1 MAAEM
6 QTHSSG
12 GRMKIGDLVRIPDDE
27 RFDDSG
33 LIGLVQWINENYPPT
48 CGLLIENK
56 LAVYD
61 ARHVEVINEDR

>member
-12 GRMKIGDLVRIPDDE
+12 GRMKVGDLVRIQDDE

-33 LIGLVQWINENYPPT
+33 LIGLVQWVNENYPPT
-48 CGLLIENK
+48 CGLLIENEVV
-56 LAVYD
+56 VY
-61 ARHVEVINEDR
+61 AIHHVEVINEDR